1 MCLNQLFTYVNKKQC
16 IFILWVVI
24 HCIHCFVAKFLQIW
38 PPWASSR
45 WLICPFWALP
55 FFLSTENVQEHIN
68 FPVTSLELS
77 ISPKKHFFHFT
88 GEGYLE
94 INIYVRYAHCSWNVF
109 VTWPSLQTREKIN
122 VHEQIC
128 IYFYMYLFNLFL
140 KLYANSTLRGLESSS
155 SLRNQPLG

>member
-1 MCLNQLFTYVNKKQC
+1 MSIRSNAYLFYGLWSIVFIVFLLNFYKFGHHEHLQGDSYALSEHFLAFYQQKM
-16 IFILWVVI
+16 FRSILY
-24 HCIHCFVAKFLQIW
+24 
-38 PPWASSR
+38 
-45 WLICPFWALP
+45 
-55 FFLSTENVQEHIN
+55 

-88 GEGYLE
+88 GEGCLE